1 MGTELL
7 NKQITY
13 ITIFK
18 YAEEIKKIERDK
30 PDSYIQ
36 EVIKLLLSFI
46 KSDDFTPFFLVNKE
60 NFFFNFFI
68 MCELGKEKDK
78 YLFIK
83 ILFPLLEELK
93 KSQFEHKLWEINH
106 IKKDEQKKLLISYYN
121 KNNKIIN
128 EKINNYRNN
137 SKKPFDVLANLIK
150 NKSETFGS
158 YLSTMTNVLFANEE
172 IVKKM
177 SKSQNIIDE
186 ALNFFNPYFYYLK
199 NSKDYDTSKLVEYLM
214 ELYPSLE
221 NIKVIYNITMFAI
234 LKALNEKEMKLY
246 FGNNEKQIDFLKN
259 IVELK
264 DNFTLFYQR
273 VIKKI

>member
-1 MGTELL
+1 
-7 NKQITY
+7 
-13 ITIFK
+13 
-18 YAEEIKKIERDK
+18 
-30 PDSYIQ
+30 
-36 EVIKLLLSFI
+36 
-46 KSDDFTPFFLVNKE
+46 
-60 NFFFNFFI
+60 
-68 MCELGKEKDK
+68 
-78 YLFIK
+78 
-83 ILFPLLEELK
+83 
-93 KSQFEHKLWEINH
+93 
-106 IKKDEQKKLLISYYN
+106 
-121 KNNKIIN
+121 
-128 EKINNYRNN
+128 
-137 SKKPFDVLANLIK
+137 
-150 NKSETFGS
+150 
-158 YLSTMTNVLFANEE
+158 MTNVLFANEE

>member
-150 NKSETFGS
+150 NKRETFGS
-158 YLSTMTNVLFANEE
+158 Y
-172 IVKKM
+172 
-177 SKSQNIIDE
+177 
-186 ALNFFNPYFYYLK
+186 
-199 NSKDYDTSKLVEYLM
+199 
-214 ELYPSLE
+214 
-221 NIKVIYNITMFAI
+221 
-234 LKALNEKEMKLY
+234 
-246 FGNNEKQIDFLKN
+246 
-259 IVELK
+259 
-264 DNFTLFYQR
+264 
-273 VIKKI
+273 

>member
-1 MGTELL
+1 
-7 NKQITY
+7 
-13 ITIFK
+13 
-18 YAEEIKKIERDK
+18 
-30 PDSYIQ
+30 
-36 EVIKLLLSFI
+36 
-46 KSDDFTPFFLVNKE
+46 
-60 NFFFNFFI
+60 
-68 MCELGKEKDK
+68 MCEMGKEKDK

-121 KNNKIIN
+121 KNKEIIN

-150 NKSETFGS
+150 NKSEMFGS

-246 FGNNEKQIDFLKN
+246 FGNKC
-259 IVELK
+259 
-264 DNFTLFYQR
+264 
-273 VIKKI
+273 